1 MKLRNL
7 RLNLAFSFIVLFSA
21 VLLSKLFFVQV
32 LDADFYKALAQGL
45 GASLHD
51 NEIQVERGEIF
62 LKNGEP
68 LAINKDW
75 PLVFASSPKIT
86 EAEETAEILAGVF
99 NLDKNFILEKLQK
112 DTLYSPIKKKLAE
125 EEVAAGATLVGP
137 HRDDFGFKLKGKD
150 LSAYGSR
157 GEQRLSILWLKLCE
171 LEFITQ
177 AVGERPILLLDDIFS
192 ELDKKHRKL
201 VLDIIPLQQTII
213 TTAEQEMVEKDY
225 LKKIEMVKLG

>member
-1 MKLRNL
+1 M
-7 RLNLAFSFIVLFSA
+7 
-21 VLLSKLFFVQV
+21 
-32 LDADFYKALAQGL
+32 
-45 GASLHD
+45 
-51 NEIQVERGEIF
+51 
-62 LKNGEP
+62 
-68 LAINKDW
+68 
-75 PLVFASSPKIT
+75 
-86 EAEETAEILAGVF
+86 
-99 NLDKNFILEKLQK
+99 
-112 DTLYSPIKKKLAE
+112 
-125 EEVAAGATLVGP
+125 VGP